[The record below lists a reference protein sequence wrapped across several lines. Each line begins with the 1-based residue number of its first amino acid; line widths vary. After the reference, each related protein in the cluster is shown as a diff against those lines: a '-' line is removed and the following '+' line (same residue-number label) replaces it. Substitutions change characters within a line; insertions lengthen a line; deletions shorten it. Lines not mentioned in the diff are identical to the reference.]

1 MSIRGKYECKEIN
14 NCIFYFFLSEKDVLS
29 TRWPKSLRLLG
40 VAFGVVVVINF
51 PAVTYIE
58 RYAYGL

>member
-1 MSIRGKYECKEIN
+1 M
-14 NCIFYFFLSEKDVLS
+14 
-29 TRWPKSLRLLG
+29 RWPNSLRLLS

-58 RYAYGL
+58 RYACGLYFYLDFNLIANGTLLVNPG

>member
-1 MSIRGKYECKEIN
+1 M
-14 NCIFYFFLSEKDVLS
+14 SEKDVLS
-29 TRWPKSLRLLG
+29 MRWPNSLRLLS

-58 RYAYGL
+58 RYAYGLYFYLDFNLIANGTLLVNPG